1 MARTAG
7 GRPTLAKVAELAGV
21 SVSTAS
27 LAFSGAGPITPETRE
42 RVHAA
47 AQELGYSGPN
57 PLGRQLRS
65 GRSGI
70 IGVVIGDNPGRA
82 FRDPVS
88 VQVLDGLMQVL
99 GEQGLGVLLVPGIS
113 RRASEPCADPAGH
126 DSAPTAERTAPAGA
140 ELPGTPAAPGVVA
153 PVDPLLESAA
163 MDVAVLVWGVLND
176 DPNLQALQ
184 RRGMRLVVGEGHQ
197 VEDAPLVRV
206 DDRLGAAEA
215 IRHLLELGHT
225 RIAEI
230 ALPLGRG
237 ERSGPIDATRLGF
250 ADRTPTFN
258 RLSGVRDVV
267 EPVISW
273 ETPASLVEHGRDA
286 ATAILGEWVPASER
300 PTAIFAHSDLLAA
313 GAVIAARELGLR
325 VPEDVSIAGFDGLD
339 LPWLSPDVL
348 TSVHQPLREKGAAL
362 GRAVIGVLAGEE
374 PQVQTLPAELV
385 PGTTTGPAPGTEG

>member
-1 MARTAG
+1 MAPTAG

-42 RVHAA
+42 RVLGAA
-47 AQELGYSGPN
+47 RELGYSGPN

-70 IGVVIGDNPGRA
+70 IGVIIGDNPGRA

-88 VQVLDGLMQVL
+88 VQVLDGLMHVL
-99 GEQGLGVLLVPGIS
+99 GEQGLGVLLVAGIS
-113 RRASEPCADPAGH
+113 RRASEPCTDPAGH
-126 DSAPTAERTAPAGA
+126 EAAPTPSGAAPEADGSSISDAAAPAV
-140 ELPGTPAAPGVVA
+140 AA
-153 PVDPLLESAA
+153 VDSLVESAA
-163 MDVAVLVWGVLND
+163 MDVAVLVWGVLHD
-176 DPNLQALQ
+176 DPNHQALQ
-184 RRGMRLVVGEGHQ
+184 RRGVPVVVGEGYH
-197 VEDAPLVRV
+197 VEGAPLVRI
-206 DDRLGAAEA
+206 DDRHGAAEA
-215 IRHLLELGHT
+215 VRHLCELGHT

-230 ALPLGRG
+230 TLPLGRG
-237 ERSGPIDATRLGF
+237 ERSGPIDATRLTF
-250 ADRTPTFN
+250 ADRTSAAN

-286 ATAILGEWVPASER
+286 ATAVLGEWVPSSER

-325 VPEDVSIAGFDGLD
+325 VPEDVSIVGFDGLD

-362 GRAVIGVLAGEE
+362 GRAVVGVLAGDE
-374 PQVQTLPAELV
+374 PQVQTLPVSLV
-385 PGTTTGPAPGTEG
+385 PGTTTGPPPGA